1 MLFLV
6 IINVSK
12 FSGPVA
18 KDMFPTF
25 LKAQEA
31 SVGRYGTVI
40 KRRVQRVDNKQQEVG
55 CGLFQHVLLQRGDD
69 HIEYQQELS
78 GKTDSW

>member
-1 MLFLV
+1 MFLV

-40 KRRVQRVDNKQQEVG
+40 KRKEFKGWIISNKKWDVG
-55 CGLFQHVLLQRGDD
+55 FSNMCSCKEEMA
-69 HIEYQQELS
+69 I
-78 GKTDSW
+78 